1 LNYNSEIYNQ
11 RYKKLILTATIPIIS
26 IYFIFMIFPLLQSL
40 YYSLFNWSGFSK
52 EMEFIAANNYLNLAR
67 DGIFLRTLFNSL
79 KYVFVGGIVII
90 GITLLFT
97 YVISNYKSRKLRDIV
112 QMILFVPN
120 TISPV
125 ALALLWNFVLNTRWG
140 LLNETLKSLGLDFL
154 AKGWMGQD
162 YIFYAALSLLVWINV
177 GYFIVMYLAAV
188 DRIPMSLY
196 ESAEI
201 DGATSWHKFTKITVP
216 LIKDVIETS
225 MVLWSIFSFKIF
237 GYLFVFG
244 AGGAGSDPALE
255 IRNIAVQIYL
265 TGFGKRTPI
274 NKLGYAS
281 AMAILLLFFVA
292 LLVYL
297 IRKLLFT
304 EIVEY

>member
-1 LNYNSEIYNQ
+1 VNHNSEVYKQ
-11 RYKKLILTATIPIIS
+11 RYRKLILTATIPVIG
-26 IYFIFMIFPLLQSL
+26 IYFVFMIFPLLQSL

-52 EMEFIAANNYLNLAR
+52 EMEFIAANNYLNLAK
-67 DGIFLRTLFNSL
+67 DGIFLRTLFNSI

-97 YVISNYKSRKLRDIV
+97 YVISNFKSRKLRDIV

-140 LLNETLKSLGLDFL
+140 LLNETLKTLGLGFL

-201 DGATSWHKFTKITVP
+201 DGATSWNKFTKITVP

-297 IRKLLFT
+297 IRKLVFT
-304 EIVEY
+304 EVVEY

>member
-1 LNYNSEIYNQ
+1 
-11 RYKKLILTATIPIIS
+11 
-26 IYFIFMIFPLLQSL
+26 MIFPLLQSL

-52 EMEFIAANNYLNLAR
+52 EMEFIAANNYLNLAK
-67 DGIFLRTLFNSL
+67 DGIFLRTLFNSI

-97 YVISNYKSRKLRDIV
+97 YVISNFKSRKLRDIV

-140 LLNETLKSLGLDFL
+140 LLNETLKTLGLGFL

-201 DGATSWHKFTKITVP
+201 DGATSWNKFTKITVP

-297 IRKLLFT
+297 IRKLVFT
-304 EIVEY
+304 EVVEY

>member
-1 LNYNSEIYNQ
+1 MNHNSEVYKQ
-11 RYKKLILTATIPIIS
+11 RYRKLILTATIPVIG
-26 IYFIFMIFPLLQSL
+26 IYFVFMIFPLLQSL

-52 EMEFIAANNYLNLAR
+52 EMEFIAANNYLNLAK
-67 DGIFLRTLFNSL
+67 DGIFLRTLFNSI

-97 YVISNYKSRKLRDIV
+97 YVISNFKSRKLRDIV

-140 LLNETLKSLGLDFL
+140 LLNETLKTLGLGFL

-201 DGATSWHKFTKITVP
+201 DGATSWNKFTKITVP

-297 IRKLLFT
+297 IRKLVFT
-304 EIVEY
+304 EVVEY